1 MDIKRDDKVDKREDN
16 KVDKRKDNKTG
27 IRRDNKAEI
36 SRKDNNRVGDLWQDN
51 KRVTESVAG
60 VYYIEIQ

>member
-16 KVDKRKDNKTG
+16 KADKRKDNKTG
-27 IRRDNKAEI
+27 IRRDNKAWI
-36 SRKDNNRVGDLWQDN
+36 RIKDDNRVGDLWQDN

-60 VYYIEIQ
+60 VYHIGIQ